1 MIQEAKGEVK
11 QLDSNAQAFMEL
23 RAKTLDAFVVDQPV
37 AMFYMKQGGS
47 EDLKI
52 VGTPKTD
59 VGFVFAMKKENKELQ
74 TAVNKA
80 LKELKANGEYDK
92 IIEKWFGKA
101 EK

>member
-23 RAKTLDAFVVDQPV
+23 RAKTLDAFVKLDQPV

-74 TAVNKA
+74 RR
-80 LKELKANGEYDK
+80 
-92 IIEKWFGKA
+92 
-101 EK
+101 